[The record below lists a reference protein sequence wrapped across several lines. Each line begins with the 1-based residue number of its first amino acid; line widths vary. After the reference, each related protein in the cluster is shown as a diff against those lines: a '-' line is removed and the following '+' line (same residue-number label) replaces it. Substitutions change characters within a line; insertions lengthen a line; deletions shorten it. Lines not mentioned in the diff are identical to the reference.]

1 MKRGLL
7 DFELQTKDARWFV
20 WMNRHGFGFRLGRFE
35 IQVYVYGSPVAKD
48 VRDKFGGETR

>member
-20 WMNRHGFGFRLGRFE
+20 WMNRHGFGFRLGRLE

-48 VRDKFGGETR
+48 VREKFGGETR